1 MEGSRGGQA
10 AAAIVAQRLCDLLLQ
25 FPAAAIS
32 GVRWRVLVKRY
43 EERYGGRLDIGALGH
58 SSAVAAATALLW
70 DVLRLAGN
78 EDAENPLLAVEDGVA
93 LTPRPSFIGTWPS
106 LYVTLCA
113 AVHNNGTLEPPT
125 EAEAARGVQMRGLLL
140 SQLKPL
146 LQSHWHANF
155 DDYGMGYVSEEGV
168 FVKMKK
174 MKHLV
179 QAVLQWRDQR
189 VEWRQSSG
197 TKSTEADKVLHPKME
212 LVVSKSHNDLVLRC
226 PVERA
231 PPTTVVEEVP
241 ATKPWAAGE
250 ELHAAKQRPVAEDR
264 LSVCSTSSR
273 RSPGSEVPVD
283 DELERELAE
292 LRAENAALRRTN
304 EHLLRDR
311 DWDSFTERKM
321 QTHSGQVP
329 QPLLFSLARDE
340 QEGPE
345 PDVFDDPFEP
355 PPQRTHPWAHLATTP
370 TAASTATPG
379 LSTTCSTPV
388 LRTSTASFEI
398 FSGTTTRASMTP
410 LSSFDVHSGAMT
422 PVPAASLGEKVCAL
436 VPMWFSWMPSTA
448 SFLGDRSD
456 IPTGIVDRIRS
467 QIEAAGPDTAK
478 PVHPPQ
484 DWRL

>member
-1 MEGSRGGQA
+1 VG
-10 AAAIVAQRLCDLLLQ
+10 
-25 FPAAAIS
+25 
-32 GVRWRVLVKRY
+32 
-43 EERYGGRLDIGALGH
+43 
-58 SSAVAAATALLW
+58 T
-70 DVLRLAGN
+70 
-78 EDAENPLLAVEDGVA
+78 EDAQNPILAVEDGIT

-106 LYVTLCA
+106 LYVTLRA
-113 AVHNNGTLEPPT
+113 AVQNNGTLEPQT
-125 EAEAARGVQMRGLLL
+125 EAEVAQGVQMRGLLL

-155 DDYGMGYVSEEGV
+155 DDYGMGYLSEEGA

-189 VEWRQSSG
+189 AEWRQAAGSRL
-197 TKSTEADKVLHPKME
+197 TEADKVLNPKME

-226 PVERA
+226 P
-231 PPTTVVEEVP
+231 EEVAAPTPEEP
-241 ATKPWAAGE
+241 ATPKPKGSAC
-250 ELHAAKQRPVAEDR
+250 AEDR
-264 LSVCSTSSR
+264 MSTCSTASR
-273 RSPGSEVPVD
+273 RSRGGEAE
-283 DELERELAE
+283 DELEKELAE

-311 DWDSFTERKM
+311 DCFAEPKLQCQDS
-321 QTHSGQVP
+321 QVP
-329 QPLLFSLARDE
+329 GPLLFAPARDP

-355 PPQRTHPWAHLATTP
+355 PPQRQHSWMAHLATTP
-370 TAASTATPG
+370 TSCSTPG
-379 LSTTCSTPV
+379 LAA
-388 LRTSTASFEI
+388 STASFEI
-398 FSGTTTRASMTP
+398 FSGATTRTPMTP

-422 PVPAASLGEKVCAL
+422 PVPAASLGDKVCAL

-467 QIEAAGPDTAK
+467 QFESAAGPDTAK

>member
-1 MEGSRGGQA
+1 MESGRGGQVA
-10 AAAIVAQRLCDLLLQ
+10 AAVVAQRLCDLLLQ
-25 FPAAAIS
+25 FPSAAIS

-43 EERYGGRLDIGALGH
+43 EERYGGKLDIAALGH

-70 DVLRLAGN
+70 DVLRLVGN
-78 EDAENPLLAVEDGVA
+78 EDPENPIVAVEDGVA

-106 LYVTLCA
+106 LYVTLRA
-113 AVHNNGTLEPPT
+113 AVQSNGTLEPQM
-125 EAEAARGVQMRGLLL
+125 EAEASGGVQMRGLLL

-155 DDYGMGYVSEEGV
+155 DDYGMGYVSEEGA

-189 VEWRQSSG
+189 VEWRESSG
-197 TKSTEADKVLHPKME
+197 SKQTEADKVLHPKME

-226 PVERA
+226 PDEVA
-231 PPTTVVEEVP
+231 PPAVVPDVVAEEATP
-241 ATKPWAAGE
+241 TKPPKAG
-250 ELHAAKQRPVAEDR
+250 AVAEDR
-264 LSVCSTSSR
+264 LSTCSTSSR
-273 RSPGSEVPVD
+273 RSRGVEGSGDEV
-283 DELERELAE
+283 LERELAE

-311 DWDSFTERKM
+311 DWFAEPKPKSND
-321 QTHSGQVP
+321 GQAP
-329 QPLLFSLARDE
+329 RPLLFTVCDQ
-340 QEGPE
+340 QEAVE

-355 PPQRTHPWAHLATTP
+355 PPQRLCSWAHLASTP
-370 TAASTATPG
+370 THTCTTPG
-379 LSTTCSTPV
+379 LSTASCSTPV
-388 LRTSTASFEI
+388 LAASTASFEI

-410 LSSFDVHSGAMT
+410 LSGFDVHSGAMT
-422 PVPAASLGEKVCAL
+422 PVPGMPAASLGDKVCAL

-456 IPTGIVDRIRS
+456 IPTGIVDRIRTQFES
-467 QIEAAGPDTAK
+467 NAGPDTAK
-478 PVHPPQ
+478 PMCPPQ
-484 DWRL
+484 NWRL